1 MNGSFE
7 LKRSKSNDY
16 YFVLKAENGNVIL
29 TSEMYK
35 TKDSAENG
43 IASVQKNCVLDERYA
58 RATSAANGKFRFN
71 LTAANHQVIG
81 TSELYE
87 TEATREAGIAS
98 VKRNGKSTNVKDS
111 T

>member
-7 LKRSKSNDY
+7 LKRSKSNEY
-16 YFVLKAENGNVIL
+16 YFVLKAENGGVIL

-43 IASVQKNCVLDERYA
+43 IASVQKNAVLDERYA

-81 TSELYE
+81 ISELYE

-98 VKRNGKSTNVKDS
+98 VKRNGKSTNVKDN

>member
-35 TKDSAENG
+35 TKDSVENG
-43 IASVQKNCVLDERYA
+43 IASVQKNCGLDERYA

-81 TSELYE
+81 ISEHYE

-98 VKRNGKSTNVKDS
+98 VKRNGKSTDVKDN